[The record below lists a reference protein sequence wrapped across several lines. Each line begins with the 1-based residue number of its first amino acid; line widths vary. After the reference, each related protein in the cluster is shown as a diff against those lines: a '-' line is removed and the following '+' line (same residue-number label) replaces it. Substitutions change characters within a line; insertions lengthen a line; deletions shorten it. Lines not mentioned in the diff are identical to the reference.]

1 MKKVIVFILFLTAAA
16 LLVWLVWLRPVKTPE
31 EEQKPEAQAP
41 VHVTTIKKATLRN
54 YVLMYGNV
62 EAAPTASARLAVSV
76 PGVITA
82 VYCLEGQRV
91 DKGALLFELDSR
103 AAKLAVDF
111 ADKALQRQQKLAQA
125 ETTSQKLLQEAE
137 QQLATARAQLALLQ
151 IHAPFSGTVAKVNV
165 KAGEAADLTI
175 VLAELIDTDRL
186 VVTCGVPSAD
196 VTALKVGQPSEV
208 SLSEATNSIASSI
221 AFVSPQVDPKTDTGT
236 VRVGLPASSGLV
248 AGQFVKVRVVTTVH
262 KDCLAVPL
270 ASVAKDSSGGTFIA
284 LIEGEKAVL
293 KPVKAGLREGGMVEV
308 EGEGVEVDQTVVT
321 EGAYGLVATQQFAT
335 NVRIVKE

>member
-1 MKKVIVFILFLTAAA
+1 MKKVIVFILFLAAA
-16 LLVWLVWLRPVKTPE
+16 AFLVWLVWLRPVKTPE
-31 EEQKPEAQAP
+31 EEQKPEARAP

-82 VYCLEGQRV
+82 VHCLEGQRV

-111 ADKALQRQQKLAQA
+111 ADKAFQRQQKLAQA

-186 VVTCGVPSAD
+186 VVACGVPSAD
-196 VTALKVGQPSEV
+196 VTALQVGQPS
-208 SLSEATNSIASSI
+208 
-221 AFVSPQVDPKTDTGT
+221 
-236 VRVGLPASSGLV
+236 
-248 AGQFVKVRVVTTVH
+248 
-262 KDCLAVPL
+262 
-270 ASVAKDSSGGTFIA
+270 
-284 LIEGEKAVL
+284 
-293 KPVKAGLREGGMVEV
+293 
-308 EGEGVEVDQTVVT
+308 
-321 EGAYGLVATQQFAT
+321 
-335 NVRIVKE
+335 